1 MRALNLPEEQGRFR
15 STCFDTFF
23 LVWSIGAFSGEYFR
37 KFSSLIFKKRK
48 NVECAPMNLG
58 GLVTPLL
65 LESSKK
71 GIRHFALLLL

>member
-23 LVWSIGAFSGEYFR
+23 LLWSIGAFSGEYFR

-48 NVECAPMNLG
+48 NVECAQ
-58 GLVTPLL
+58 
-65 LESSKK
+65 
-71 GIRHFALLLL
+71 

>member
-1 MRALNLPEEQGRFR
+1 MRELNLPEEQGRFR

-48 NVECAPMNLG
+48 N
-58 GLVTPLL
+58 
-65 LESSKK
+65 
-71 GIRHFALLLL
+71 